1 MKRWNDED
9 SKNKMLQYIKQTEND
24 RIMIGM
30 SAHVMTI
37 GTKST

>member
-9 SKNKMLQYIKQTEND
+9 ARNKMIRYIQQTEND
-24 RIMIGM
+24 PAMIGI

-37 GTKST
+37 GTK